1 MGLAYQQWDVAAA
14 YIDIDN
20 DFVDEEVKDSDM
32 FQLSG
37 GYSFTNGLYLG
48 VGWQRADDE
57 GRELDRI
64 GLMLDYEIEF

>member
-1 MGLAYQQWDVAAA
+1 
-14 YIDIDN
+14 
-20 DFVDEEVKDSDM
+20 M

-48 VGWQRADDE
+48 VGWQRADDQ
-57 GRELDRI
+57 GQELDRI